1 MKKIIIPKLE
11 FGFNQ
16 VLSKTFLWMFLGLI
30 STAVVAFV
38 TYNSDIF
45 VNVIAAWPILA
56 IIEVVLVLVF
66 SATLRRCSPTVVT
79 AIFFIYSMI
88 NGLTLSSIFYVYDLG
103 SIGYAFLAT
112 AVLFGTLAFIGYK
125 TQRDISKLG
134 NILFVGLIVGLILSL
149 VNIFIGS
156 SMMEIGLDW
165 LILAVFCGY
174 TAYDMKVLKDLSNS
188 GEIAEDRIAIYGA
201 LQLYLDFINIFI
213 RILSLF
219 GNSRD

>member
-1 MKKIIIPKLE
+1 
-11 FGFNQ
+11 
-16 VLSKTFLWMFLGLI
+16 MFLGLI
-30 STAVVAFV
+30 STAIVAFV

-56 IIEVVLVLVF
+56 IVEVLLVLVF
-66 SATLRRCSPTVVT
+66 SATLKRCSPTIVT

-112 AVLFGTLAFIGYK
+112 AALFGTLAIIGYK

-134 NILFVGLIVGLILSL
+134 NILFVGLIVGLILSV

-165 LILAVFCGY
+165 LILAIFCGY
-174 TAYDMKVLKDLSNS
+174 TAYDMKVLKELSSS
-188 GEIAEDRIAIYGA
+188 GEIEGDRVAIYGA